1 MQSDIAGMSPAQA
14 RAWLALVA
22 MGELLPAALDAQLT
36 ADAGLINFEYAI
48 LTFLARAGD
57 QTLRMGDL
65 ALAVSSPAPRLSK
78 AVNRLEQRGL
88 VERVSCP
95 SDGRAINVHLT
106 EEGRQ
111 VWRVASKP
119 HIVLAR
125 DTILGDLSPE
135 QLTALADL
143 LEPILTKLDPGHRF
157 GSVPRHQSSAETPAG

>member
-1 MQSDIAGMSPAQA
+1 MQSVPGPEPAQA
-14 RAWLALVA
+14 RAWLALVSK
-22 MGELLPAALDAQLT
+22 GKLQPAALDAHLT

-48 LTFLARAGD
+48 LTILARSGD

-125 DTILGDLSPE
+125 DTILGGLTPE
-135 QLTALADL
+135 QFAALADL
-143 LEPILTKLDPGHRF
+143 LEPILSKLDPGHRF
-157 GSVPRHQSSAETPAG
+157 GSVLRQQSLAETPAG